1 MWYVIQTTT
10 GKEEELAGIVRRN
23 VSHELYDSCFSM
35 KRELLKRLGG
45 GWTTVTE
52 TMFPSY
58 VFLETEQPERL
69 FYELKRLPE
78 YTRLLGDNEGCFI
91 PLEKEEENFLDI
103 LRRNEKETCVAGL
116 TTLDLDEN
124 GNTLFSHFHHSFF
137 TPAWYDTVSK
147 TENTACY
154 LILFHIPA
162 GRTPAGL
169 PLYFSFFRTFP
180 FFSQFNGQPRMI
192 FHLKS

>member
-23 VSHELYDSCFSM
+23 VSHALYGSCFSM

-45 GWTTVTE
+45 RWTAVTE

-91 PLEKEEENFLDI
+91 TIEKEEENLLNI

-124 GNTLFSHFHHSFF
+124 GGIRKADGPLQFF
-137 TPAWYDTVSK
+137 LDKIVKLNLRKRFAVVELK
-147 TENTACY
+147 V
-154 LILFHIPA
+154 A
-162 GRTPAGL
+162 GKEWRAIMGIRL
-169 PLYFSFFRTFP
+169 
-180 FFSQFNGQPRMI
+180 
-192 FHLKS
+192 LKDLNRI